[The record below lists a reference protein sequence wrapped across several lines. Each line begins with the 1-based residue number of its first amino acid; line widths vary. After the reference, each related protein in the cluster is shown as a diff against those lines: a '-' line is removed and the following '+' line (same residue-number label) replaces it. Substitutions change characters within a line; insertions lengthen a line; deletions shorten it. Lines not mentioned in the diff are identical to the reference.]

1 MLDNDASEAA
11 TVVEASGRD
20 RPGLLASLARTL
32 SDAGLQITS
41 AHIEG
46 YGERAVDAFY
56 VVDANGGKLTDARK
70 RNALKAALLAAL
82 NDTEAETARAR
93 RGSLTRARASVAR

>member
-1 MLDNDASEAA
+1 MLDNDASETA

-32 SDAGLQITS
+32 SDAGLLITS
-41 AHIEG
+41 AHIGG

-56 VVDANGGKLTDARK
+56 VVDEAGDKITDARK
-70 RNALKAALLAAL
+70 GNSLKAALLADL
-82 NDTEAETARAR
+82 NAGEAESARAR
-93 RGSLTRARASVAR
+93 RTNLQQARASSAR